1 MCLTHD
7 DVVEFCARTD
17 QPASGE
23 MIMPNGKRLSD
34 CTFDEL
40 ADVADA
46 LNKLGT
52 MENVS
57 E

>member
-1 MCLTHD
+1 MCLTRD

-23 MIMPNGKRLSD
+23 MIMPNGKRVSD

-52 MENVS
+52 MEIDS
-57 E
+57 D

>member
-1 MCLTHD
+1 
-7 DVVEFCARTD
+7 
-17 QPASGE
+17 

-52 MENVS
+52 TMEIRPRQ
-57 E
+57 